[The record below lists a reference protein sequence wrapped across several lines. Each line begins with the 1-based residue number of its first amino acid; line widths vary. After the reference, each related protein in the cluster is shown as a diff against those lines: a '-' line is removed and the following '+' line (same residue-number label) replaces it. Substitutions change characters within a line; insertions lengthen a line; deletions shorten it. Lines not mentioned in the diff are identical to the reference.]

1 MTLGKTITTLV
12 LEGYLYAG
20 VSLGSLCSFIF
31 FAWGLLLIWMLALS
45 FLSAHGL
52 LLLDRGV
59 QVQGTCMFLGRWGQW
74 AALVCRALGSDP
86 PVKWEQHLGPL
97 LVTGCVHS

>member
-12 LEGYLYAG
+12 LEGYLYAE

-31 FAWGLLLIWMLALS
+31 LAWGLLLIWMLALS

-52 LLLDRGV
+52 LPLDRGV
-59 QVQGTCMFLGRWGQW
+59 QVLLGRWGQW

-86 PVKWEQHLGPL
+86 LVKWEQHLGPL